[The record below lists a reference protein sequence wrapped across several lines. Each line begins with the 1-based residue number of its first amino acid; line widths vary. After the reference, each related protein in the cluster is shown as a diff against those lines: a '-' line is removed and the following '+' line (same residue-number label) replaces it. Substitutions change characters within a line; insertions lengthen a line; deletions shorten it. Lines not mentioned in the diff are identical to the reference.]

1 MGGSSTSSTGSS
13 GSKAGGAASL
23 RSDAFTVSIPKGMA
37 AQAAQAAKS
46 LGITRAQLVKNAL
59 AELLA
64 DIQDD
69 KTIEERRNEP
79 SIPHNEFWKNVGLE
93 G

>member
-1 MGGSSTSSTGSS
+1 MGGASNSSTSTT
-13 GSKAGGAASL
+13 KHKPGGAASL
-23 RSDAFTVSIPKGMA
+23 RADAFTVSIPKGMA
-37 AQAAQAAKS
+37 AQAAKAAKS

-64 DIQDD
+64 DIQDA
-69 KTIEERRNEP
+69 KLIEQRRGEP
-79 SIPHNEFWKNVGLE
+79 SIPHDEFWNKVGLE

>member
-13 GSKAGGAASL
+13 GSSGAASL